1 MTLAFGSG
9 CGQMA
14 ALLGDLGSEI
24 PKAMVGAT
32 DIAMREHLPSDIL
45 AFTVNRPMFRQL
57 CELDEGSFL
66 YKRFWERLRRARA
79 ERRQGRR
86 GPRGRERRAR
96 RRFIMRSALGAGVS
110 ARASPRTFAGLR
122 PTAIL

>member
-24 PKAMVGAT
+24 PKAMVGAA

-66 YKRFWERLRRARA
+66 CKRFWERLRSARA